1 MLAASPHSPLSRRER
16 EKLYSTAESLP
27 FASCLC
33 SWTVPWKLGKRVGCT
48 FENVPTPQPA
58 LFFWWSL
65 HPANL
70 ALQWET
76 KINSMRASCPP
87 LPRCS
92 GSRTGLLA
100 QEPAQAWLTQMF
112 PSSPCSSEP
121 QPSFQGYCYY
131 TRCTRPQ
138 KCSRCWSKRKT
149 HISLTAGLRE
159 TDAKWRRDGQGLN
172 GESQRWK
179 VRLA

>member
-1 MLAASPHSPLSRRER
+1 MLAASPHSPLSRIDR
-16 EKLYSTAESLP
+16 EKLHSTAESLP
-27 FASCLC
+27 SASCLC

-76 KINSMRASCPP
+76 KISSMRASCPP

-92 GSRTGLLA
+92 GSHTGLLA
-100 QEPAQAWLTQMF
+100 QEPAQAWLTQM
-112 PSSPCSSEP
+112 SPHPHAALSHSLL
-121 QPSFQGYCYY
+121 SRAIVITKDALG
-131 TRCTRPQ
+131 PQ

-159 TDAKWRRDGQGLN
+159 TDAKWCRDSQGLN